1 VSSYRQAQREQRIG
15 AIDPLR
21 RYSPGEVSALLNISY
36 SSALRMMAQMEGVED
51 FGTRERRYKRG
62 KRKLRVLGKYLNE
75 FLKARRTEVA

>member
-1 VSSYRQAQREQRIG
+1 
-15 AIDPLR
+15 
-21 RYSPGEVSALLNISY
+21 
-36 SSALRMMAQMEGVED
+36 MMAQMEGVED